1 MQSKTDSPS
10 EKAINLHQLRY
21 FVAVAETGSF
31 TQAAEREG
39 VTQPT
44 LSEQILRL
52 ESRGKG
58 IGRRLFDR
66 LGRRVVLTDAGRV
79 LLGHAQ
85 GILAAVG
92 EAGRAVRD
100 SAEGGRLRVGAIP
113 TVAPFLLPKAVARF
127 RKDHPAVQLQLKE
140 DLTERLLADLL
151 AGELDVGLMALPVRD
166 DRLHVEKLFAEPLV
180 VALPPKHRL
189 AGRAEVRLADVVD
202 EPFILLDDVHC
213 LGDQVLS
220 FCHRG
225 GLEPRVV
232 CRGEQVVT
240 LLAMV
245 AAGLG
250 VSVVPEMAA
259 VADGGKGCAY
269 RPLGKPAPTRT
280 LCAVWHKQRYRPA
293 SLRAFVDVVRA

>member
-1 MQSKTDSPS
+1 M
-10 EKAINLHQLRY
+10 ELHQLRY

-31 TQAAEREG
+31 TRAAEREG

-44 LSEQILRL
+44 LSEQIMRL
-52 ESRGKG
+52 EGNDRG

-66 LGRRVVLTDAGRV
+66 LGRKVVLTDAGQ
-79 LLGHAQ
+79 LLLTHAQ
-85 GILAAVG
+85 SILAAVG
-92 EAGRAVRD
+92 EAERAVRD
-100 SAEGGRLRVGAIP
+100 SGEGGRLRIGAIP
-113 TVAPFLLPKAVARF
+113 TIAPFLLPPAVIRF

-151 AGELDVGLMALPVRD
+151 AGELDVALMALPVRD

-180 VALPPKHRL
+180 MALPVKHRL
-189 AGRAEVRLADVVD
+189 AGKTEVKLEDVVD

-213 LGDQVLS
+213 FGDQVLS

-225 GLEPRVV
+225 GLEPHVV
-232 CRGEQVVT
+232 CRGEQIVT

-245 AAGLG
+245 ATGQG

-259 VADGGKGCAY
+259 VADSSKACVY
-269 RPLGKPAPTRT
+269 RPLGKPIPTRT

-293 SLRAFVDVVRA
+293 SLRSFVEVIQKP

>member
-1 MQSKTDSPS
+1 M
-10 EKAINLHQLRY
+10 ELHQLRY

-31 TQAAEREG
+31 TRAAEREG

-52 ESRGKG
+52 ESKDKG
-58 IGRRLFDR
+58 IGRQLFDR
-66 LGRRVVLTDAGRV
+66 LGRKVVLTDAGHV

-85 GILAAVG
+85 GILAAMG
-92 EAGRAVRD
+92 EAERAVRD
-100 SAEGGRLRVGAIP
+100 STEGGRLRVGAIP
-113 TVAPFLLPKAVARF
+113 TVAPFLLPRAVTKFHKA
-127 RKDHPAVQLQLKE
+127 HPAVQLQLKE

-151 AGELDVGLMALPVRD
+151 SGDLDVGLMALPIRD
-166 DRLHVEKLFAEPLV
+166 DRLHVEKLFTEPLV

-189 AGRAEVRLADVVD
+189 AAKTEVKLGDVVD

-213 LGDQVLS
+213 FGDQVLS

-232 CRGEQVVT
+232 CRGEQIVT

-245 AAGLG
+245 AAGQG

-259 VADGGKGCAY
+259 VADTAKSCVY

-293 SLRAFVDVVRA
+293 SLRAFVDVVQNP

>member
-1 MQSKTDSPS
+1 M
-10 EKAINLHQLRY
+10 ELHQLRY

-31 TQAAEREG
+31 TRAAEREG
-39 VTQPT
+39 ITQPT

-52 ESRGKG
+52 ESKDKG

-66 LGRRVVLTDAGRV
+66 LGRTIVLTDAGRV

-85 GILAAVG
+85 AIVSAVD
-92 EAGRAVRD
+92 EADRAVRD
-100 SAEGGRLRVGAIP
+100 SGEGGRLRVGAIP
-113 TVAPFLLPKAVARF
+113 TLAPFLLPPAVTRF
-127 RKDHPAVQLQLKE
+127 RKEHPAVQLQLKE

-151 AGELDVGLMALPVRD
+151 AGELDVALMALPVRD
-166 DRLHVEKLFAEPLV
+166 ERLHVEKLFSEPLV
-180 VALPPKHRL
+180 MALPPKHRL
-189 AGRAEVRLADVVD
+189 AKKAEVNLADVVD

-213 LGDQVLS
+213 FGDQVLS
-220 FCHRG
+220 FCHRS

-232 CRGEQVVT
+232 CRGEQIVT

-245 AAGLG
+245 AAGQG

-259 VADGGKGCAY
+259 VADSAKACVY
-269 RPLGKPAPTRT
+269 RPLGKPSPMRT

-293 SLRAFVDVVRA
+293 SLQAFVDVVRRE